1 MLWEHSGIPGQE
13 AGCGPAP
20 LQGAE
25 PTPCQV
31 APSYLPQ
38 VLLLSFHAAFGTG
51 F

>member
-1 MLWEHSGIPGQE
+1 MLWEHRGVPGQE

-20 LQGAE
+20 FQGAE

-31 APSYLPQ
+31 APSCLPQ